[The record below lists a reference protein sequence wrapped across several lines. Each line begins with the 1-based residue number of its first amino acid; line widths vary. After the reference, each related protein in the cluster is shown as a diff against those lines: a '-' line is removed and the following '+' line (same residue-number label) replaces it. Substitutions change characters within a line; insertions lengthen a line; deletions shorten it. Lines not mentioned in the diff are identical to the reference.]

1 MSTVQGQIDGLME
14 ELIMLC
20 EVRGELGPEGNAIT
34 EERIAT
40 VEREIAFLKH
50 IDQRD
55 RDQAVID
62 FSCEI

>member
-1 MSTVQGQIDGLME
+1 
-14 ELIMLC
+14 MLC

-40 VEREIAFLKH
+40 VEKEIALLKN
-50 IDQRD
+50 IEQFD
-55 RDQAVID
+55 RNQAVID

>member
-1 MSTVQGQIDGLME
+1 MSTMRKQIDGLME

-40 VEREIAFLKH
+40 VEKEIALLKN
-50 IDQRD
+50 IEQFD
-55 RDQAVID
+55 RNQAVID
-62 FSCEI
+62 FICEI